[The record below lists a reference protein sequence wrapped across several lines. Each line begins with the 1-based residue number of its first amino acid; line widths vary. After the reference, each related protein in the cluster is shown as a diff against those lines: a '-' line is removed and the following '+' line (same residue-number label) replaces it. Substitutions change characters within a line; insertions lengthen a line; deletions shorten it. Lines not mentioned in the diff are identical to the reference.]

1 MLLITILIS
10 VLVMKVIGGISSG
23 LLLGMF
29 GSFSWQQWYCYH
41 VVWWSYLGHP
51 VGWNSTRKH
60 KNGASTKLSG
70 STWDLSFNK
79 VTAGTHKPGIINVGL
94 CSYFKLLIRF
104 LISFVEFCSSLLV
117 LLLLCMNY
125 QDRKRFFF
133 QFSTIQN
140 ENEVCS

>member
-1 MLLITILIS
+1 MFLITILIS
-10 VLVMKVIGGISSG
+10 VLVMKVIGGISSD

-51 VGWNSTRKH
+51 VALNSTRKH
-60 KNGASTKLSG
+60 KNGTSVKLSG

-94 CSYFKLLIRF
+94 CLYFKQ
-104 LISFVEFCSSLLV
+104 LISYSNKLFSLWGFVQVYLCS
-117 LLLLCMNY
+117 CY
-125 QDRKRFFF
+125 C
-133 QFSTIQN
+133 
-140 ENEVCS
+140 E